1 MQIDLSNFEAGDEP
15 DAAAGCGPIRQG
27 GGASGG
33 AAPLRLAAYER
44 IRAAGQ
50 IARVELAR
58 ALDVSPATVTAVAS
72 ELIADELVEEVE
84 GPGRSSGRGRP
95 PVALKVRGGAG
106 YVIGVKFGE
115 FKHTAILA
123 DMSGATVASHT
134 LERKTPARSLKVVL
148 DEARA
153 LTDRLIAAAGVSP
166 GRIIALGAG
175 LPGLV
180 DHPAGLVHWSSVLE
194 GEAVPLAQLL
204 TDTLGIPAIIDND
217 TNLLTLAELWFGRG
231 RKAHDFAVVSIE
243 QGVGM
248 GLALDQ
254 SLYRG
259 AHSLALE
266 LGHTKVQLDGALCR
280 CGQRGCLEAY
290 TSDYALVREA
300 HTALELDPRRQLSPQ
315 MVLESLHDQA
325 KAGNVAA
332 RSIFRRAG
340 RYMAAGLANVINLFD
355 PSLIILSGERMQY
368 QYLYAEEVMREVE
381 KMIVG
386 QGRRAPRIEV
396 NAWGDLVWA
405 RGAVALA
412 LSVGAEKLAGRA
424 A

>member
-1 MQIDLSNFEAGDEP
+1 MQLNLTHQTA
-15 DAAAGCGPIRQG
+15 DASHRLAGCGPIRSRTDG
-27 GGASGG
+27 EN
-33 AAPLRLAAYER
+33 AAPLRLSAYER
-44 IRAAGQ
+44 IRSAGK
-50 IARVELAR
+50 IARVDLAR
-58 ALDVSPATVTAVAS
+58 ALDVSPATVTAVVT
-72 ELIADELVEEVE
+72 ELIGAALVEEVE
-84 GPGRSSGRGRP
+84 GTARTSARGRP
-95 PVALKVRGGAG
+95 PVALRVRGGAG
-106 YVIGVKFGE
+106 YVIGLKLAE
-115 FKHTAILA
+115 FKHTAVLT
-123 DMSGATVASHT
+123 DMAGKTMASATLDREAH
-134 LERKTPARSLKVVL
+134 ARSLKVVL
-148 DEARA
+148 RETEALVA
-153 LTDRLIAAAGVSP
+153 DVIEKAGVDP
-166 GRIIALGAG
+166 AAVIALGAG

-194 GEAVPLAQLL
+194 GEAVPLARLL
-204 TDTLGIPAIIDND
+204 SETLGIPTWIDND

-231 RKAHDFAVVSIE
+231 RMARDFAVVSIE

-248 GLALDQ
+248 GLVLRQ
-254 SLYRG
+254 GLFRG

-300 HTALELDPRRQLSPQ
+300 HTALELDSRLQLSPQ
-315 MVLESLHDQA
+315 MVLESLHDRA
-325 KAGNVAA
+325 KAGNEGA

-368 QYLYAEEVMREVE
+368 QYLYAEEVMREME
-381 KMIVG
+381 ELIVG
-386 QGRRAPRIEV
+386 KGRKAPEVTV

-405 RGAVALA
+405 RGAAALA
-412 LSVGAEKLAGRA
+412 LEVAAETLVGREA